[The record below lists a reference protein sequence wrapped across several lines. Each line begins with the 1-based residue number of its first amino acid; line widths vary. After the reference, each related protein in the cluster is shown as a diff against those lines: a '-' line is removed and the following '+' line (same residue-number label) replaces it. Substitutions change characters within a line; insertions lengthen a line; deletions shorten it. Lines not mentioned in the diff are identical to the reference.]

1 MKDMTKGPAARLI
14 LAFSLPILIGSLLQR
29 TYSIVDTR
37 IVGTYLGDDALAA
50 VGATTV
56 LNSLFNGFFTGIAN
70 GFAIM
75 TAQRFGG
82 KDFKNVKSS
91 FAAALIMGAVLSVLL
106 IGLTLLFLNPIL
118 EFLNVPADLYQD
130 AAGYIR
136 IVLAGMV
143 ITMLYN
149 VLIASA
155 RAIGDSVTPLLTL
168 TLSVLLNILG
178 DLLLLGYF
186 HTGVEGAA
194 WATVLAQAVTIVICA
209 VYLMQRYELFRIGP
223 EDIRNCSG
231 KMARFML
238 ATGLSMGFMNSLIGI
253 GSLILQTAVND
264 LGNSYIVAQSV
275 ARKITEILMSVFSS
289 VGIAMATYCGQN
301 YGAKQYAR
309 IRKGVRT
316 GYAITCSWCLAVLLI
331 VYTLAPVLV
340 QGITGSSDPVMIE
353 AAVKYLRIDSL
364 LYVLVAV
371 IFVQRN
377 SLQGVGDRI
386 TPLISSGIEMVGKII
401 LTFTLVP
408 VFGYDGVIWVEPI
421 VWIVMIL
428 PLIRSMRDLNRR
440 LDRKIRLGHDA
451 ENGAEG

>member
-1 MKDMTKGPAARLI
+1 MKDMTKGSPARLI
-14 LAFSLPILIGSLLQR
+14 LAFSIPILIGSLLQR

-37 IVGTYLGDDALAA
+37 IVGTYLGDEALAA

-75 TAQRFGG
+75 TAQKFGG
-82 KDFKNVKSS
+82 KDYKNVKSS
-91 FAAALIMGAVLSVLL
+91 FAAALLMGFILSVLL
-106 IGLTLLFLNPIL
+106 IGLTLIFLDPIL
-118 EFLNVPADLYQD
+118 NFLNVPADLYD
-130 AAGYIR
+130 LAAGYIR
-136 IVLAGMV
+136 IVLAGMI

-178 DLLLLGYF
+178 DILLLGYF
-186 HTGVEGAA
+186 HTGVWGAA
-194 WATVLAQAVTIVICA
+194 AATVGAQAVTIVICA
-209 VYLMQRYELFRIGP
+209 VYLVQKYEVFRIGP
-223 EDIRNCSG
+223 EDIRSCNKG
-231 KMARFML
+231 MARFML
-238 ATGLSMGFMNSLIGI
+238 GTGLSMGFMNSLIGI
-253 GSLILQTAVND
+253 GSLVLQTAVND

-301 YGAKQYAR
+301 FGARKYSR
-309 IRKGVRT
+309 IRKGIRT
-316 GYAITCSWCLAVLLI
+316 GYVLTCSWCLAVLLI
-331 VYTLAPVLV
+331 VYTTAEWMVRA
-340 QGITGSSDPVMIE
+340 ITGSSDPVMIE
-353 AAVKYLRIDSL
+353 AAVKYLRIDTI

-386 TPLISSGIEMVGKII
+386 TPLVSSGIEMAGKVI

-408 VFGYDGVIWVEPI
+408 AFGYDGVIWVEPI

-428 PLIRSMRDLNRR
+428 PLMKSMRDWNRR
-440 LDRKIRLGHDA
+440 IDRKIRLGHEA
-451 ENGAEG
+451 ELD